1 MARKAVKNITKPKAE
16 RAKAIK
22 KVKPEPKKAAAV
34 KRAVAPAPAKKV
46 AAAKRLPAP
55 PVLLLKQSASKKSE
69 PVLKA
74 PELKKAAS
82 SKGGKKL
89 DLCLLLDCTG
99 SMSSWIQRSKDTLNE
114 IIDTVKANNPGLF
127 VRVSF
132 VGYRDIKDHPRFSIQ
147 EFSDD
152 LQAVKKFIATVNAS
166 GG

>member
-1 MARKAVKNITKPKAE
+1 MARKVPAIVPRPKAE
-16 RAKAIK
+16 KAKAIK
-22 KVKPEPKKAAAV
+22 KVKAEPKKVAVAKKAA
-34 KRAVAPAPAKKV
+34 APAPAKKA
-46 AAAKRLPAP
+46 AAAKRLPAA

-74 PELKKAAS
+74 PELKKNAS

-99 SMSSWIQRSKDTLNE
+99 SMASWIQRSKDTLNE